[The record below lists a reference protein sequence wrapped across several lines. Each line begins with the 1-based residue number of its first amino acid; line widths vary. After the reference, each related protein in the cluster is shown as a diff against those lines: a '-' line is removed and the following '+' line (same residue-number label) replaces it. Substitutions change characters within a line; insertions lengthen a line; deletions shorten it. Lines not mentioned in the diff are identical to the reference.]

1 MAFTPKT
8 APFSGKI
15 NAVTLGTGDKAIVI
29 GGQNVMPFYTFDAAI
44 EHAPKIGIEIS
55 DLATQ
60 WDAPALKEFYAGC
73 TTMVDFAKKAET
85 MPGADFLCLHF
96 ESADPNGANRSV
108 ADCVADAKAVA
119 EATTM
124 PIVVMGCK
132 NIEKDGELFS
142 KIAEALQGKNIL
154 VLSARNEDYKTVGA
168 SVALA
173 YGQKVG
179 AETADDIN
187 LAKQLNI
194 MLKGLSINPEN
205 IVMNIGTAAVGYGFE
220 YVASTLDR
228 VRLAALAQSDADLQM
243 PIMSPVSPDAGSRIS
258 NIDLAAAN
266 DAICIALC
274 SADGIAKD
282 NEERMKHCHN
292 LLERGM
298 SLGMDATDLWFDPLF
313 LVVKGMQDKQMEVLE
328 AIKMFASEGLKSTGG
343 LSNNSNGAPKTLR
356 PIMDSALV
364 AMAMMQGLT
373 SAIVNPCDLRLM
385 ETIKSCD
392 IFKNHVLYSD
402 SYLDL

>member
-1 MAFTPKT
+1 MAFVPKT
-8 APFSGKI
+8 QPYNGRI

-29 GGQNVMPFYTFDAAI
+29 GGQNVLPFYTFDAPV
-44 EHAPKIGIEIS
+44 ENAPKIGIEVS
-55 DLATQ
+55 DLAAS

-73 TTMVDFAKKAET
+73 ATMADYAKRAET
-85 MPGADFLCLHF
+85 MEGADFLCLHF

-108 ADCVADAKAVA
+108 AECVADAKAVA
-119 EATTM
+119 DAVSM
-124 PIVVMGCK
+124 PIVIMGCK

-154 VLSARNEDYKTVGA
+154 VLSARSEDYKTVGA

-194 MLKGLSINPEN
+194 MLKGLTVAPES

-243 PIMSPVSPDAGSRIS
+243 PIIAPVSTDTWSVKESSASEEDEPAWGSREERAIEMEVS
-258 NIDLAAAN
+258 TAAAN
-266 DAICIALC
+266 L
-274 SADGIAKD
+274 
-282 NEERMKHCHN
+282 
-292 LLERGM
+292 
-298 SLGMDATDLWFDPLF
+298 
-313 LVVKGMQDKQMEVLE
+313 
-328 AIKMFASEGLKSTGG
+328 TGG
-343 LSNNSNGAPKTLR
+343 ADAV
-356 PIMDSALV
+356 IMRHPAAVATVKKFITELV
-364 AMAMMQGLT
+364 
-373 SAIVNPCDLRLM
+373 
-385 ETIKSCD
+385 
-392 IFKNHVLYSD
+392 
-402 SYLDL
+402 